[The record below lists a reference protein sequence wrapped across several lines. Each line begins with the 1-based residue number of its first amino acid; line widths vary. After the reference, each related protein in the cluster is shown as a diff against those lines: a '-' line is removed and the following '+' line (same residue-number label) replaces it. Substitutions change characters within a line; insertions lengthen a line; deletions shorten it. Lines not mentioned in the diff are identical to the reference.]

1 MRDRTITCPA
11 GEQQHFE
18 LGSTVE
24 FPAATCHACPLRAKC
39 TDAGPGR
46 GRKVE
51 IAANELLQHQL
62 RKRAATPAGRQQL
75 RERIP
80 VEHRQA
86 HTCRRQG
93 RRARYLGARKN
104 QFDLRRASAIANLEV
119 ISRNLEAL
127 ATKAPLRQAA

>member
-11 GEQQHFE
+11 GEQQRFE

-51 IAANELLQHQL
+51 IAANEPLQHQL
-62 RKRAATPAGRQQL
+62 RKRAATPAGRRQL

-119 ISRNLEAL
+119 ISRSLDAL
-127 ATKAPLRQAA
+127 AAKAPLRQAA